1 MVISASNDFFL
12 NRLFTTY
19 PETQK
24 MFPRIADVPVSELMS
39 NRKFLSISYSA
50 FAGFNFIL
58 NNMDDPEIIKL
69 QLSKVDYPGT
79 LVFPF
84 PGTTQLH
91 QVRTH
96 TIMPI
101 KKNRETPLFQ
111 VQILPQNTSRIV
123 LEVFREELGTAF
135 TAEAASGWTSLLNFI
150 TQALIKNVAVSPLS
164 AADFTILKDN
174 LKMINKDSNIG
185 AKAVHKEMYHQII
198 NWLINSIDRI
208 QIAYI
213 QSVLKF
219 DMLIILE
226 TIGVH
231 CRLTKSSTRSRHT

>member
-1 MVISASNDFFL
+1 MFSA
-12 NRLFTTY
+12 Y

-101 KKNRETPLFQ
+101 KK
-111 VQILPQNTSRIV
+111 
-123 LEVFREELGTAF
+123 
-135 TAEAASGWTSLLNFI
+135 
-150 TQALIKNVAVSPLS
+150 K
-164 AADFTILKDN
+164 
-174 LKMINKDSNIG
+174 
-185 AKAVHKEMYHQII
+185 
-198 NWLINSIDRI
+198 
-208 QIAYI
+208 
-213 QSVLKF
+213 
-219 DMLIILE
+219 
-226 TIGVH
+226 
-231 CRLTKSSTRSRHT
+231 